1 MTVAVV
7 AAVSVYTGYTFFQP
21 IVVEQLR
28 KDGNLRQDIEVP
40 QFDSEGN
47 IILPKKD
54 TQQDSNWWYAQWR
67 DSIIRAYLYRQLSK
81 GFYTLQKRT
90 TPSQTDH

>member
-1 MTVAVV
+1 MPRVRGFNAMTVAVV

-47 IILPKKD
+47 IILPKKE
-54 TQQDSNWWYAQWR
+54 TQES
-67 DSIIRAYLYRQLSK
+67 SK
-81 GFYTLQKRT
+81 
-90 TPSQTDH
+90 